1 MSKGYLDLKQ
11 SITQAITNG
20 EYAPHDQLPSQRT
33 LGQQF
38 GLSHMSV
45 RRAINELIQ
54 EGLIYAVAGKGLY
67 AAAPKVDVERD
78 GMVSFSEDM
87 RSRGMAASSRILRAE
102 VVSAPTLL
110 AQVLGVEIGAAL
122 VYLRRLRLANDEPM
136 AVQDT
141 YLPRALCPD
150 LLERIGHSPSLFAL
164 LREVYH
170 LRLARSSNAAE
181 AALATDEEARL
192 LGMTLPAA
200 LLITEQ
206 ITYLDNGQP
215 VEFVRSAYRGDRYR
229 LTVKR

>member
-11 SITQAITNG
+11 SIAQAITNG

-150 LLERIGHSPSLFAL
+150 LLEQIGQSPSLFAL
-164 LREVYH
+164 LRAVYH

-181 AALATDEEARL
+181 AVLSTDEEARL

>member
-11 SITQAITNG
+11 SIAQAITNG

-150 LLERIGHSPSLFAL
+150 LLEQIGQSPSLFAL

-181 AALATDEEARL
+181 AVLATDEEARL